1 MQQSGISAHT
11 LGVCPLSFLV
21 GLVDKIAQGD
31 PAAVEQLYGT
41 LIKGLRTILSRQLP
55 PDLASDRA
63 HDAFLVIVDAIHSG
77 QLRDA
82 ARLPAFVRTVAQRQ
96 IVDAIRCV
104 THSRSRDSD
113 THQLQLADRRID
125 PEQELAHQKR
135 VTCLRSA
142 LASLSPRDREML
154 TRFYLDEQDSE
165 RICREMNLTPSQFR
179 LCKSRAK
186 GRLTE
191 AALQDFAHATLFRLF
206 NMAS

>member
-1 MQQSGISAHT
+1 MQQSGKSAHT

-41 LIKGLRTILSRQLP
+41 LIKGLRTLLSRQLP
-55 PDLASDRA
+55 PDLAADRA
-63 HDAFLVIVDAIHSG
+63 HDAFLVAVDAIRSG

-96 IVDAIRCV
+96 IVDAIRCI
-104 THSRSRDSD
+104 TRNRSNESDS
-113 THQLQLADRRID
+113 HQLPLPDVRND
-125 PEQELAHQKR
+125 PEQELAQKKR
-135 VTCLRSA
+135 VACLRSA
-142 LASLSPRDREML
+142 LASLSPRDREVL

-191 AALQDFAHATLFRLF
+191 AARQGLARAAWFRLF
-206 NMAS
+206 AKAS